1 MQFTFAQVERALAL
15 TNNIADERRSA
26 FSHRLKHLQR
36 LKFPPGVNTGR
47 GRAATYTVGH
57 LYLLGIA
64 LELNQLGSTPE
75 RAVRTVQKH
84 MLDIVVAAVT
94 VCQDGPPQGAFEFP
108 VVLYYDPA
116 ALRDLMAAPADGE
129 PAAENLQYGDILTSA
144 DHLKS
149 WMRGGLSRLAFISV
163 SALAWDLASYCGG
176 NHEEF
181 YAELNRWGRAYVK
194 EHPSPN
200 DPALP
205 F

>member
-57 LYLLGIA
+57 LYLLGVA

-75 RAVRTVQKH
+75 RAVRTIQQNR
-84 MLDIVVAAVT
+84 LDIEVAAAQ
-94 VCQDGPPQGAFEFP
+94 VCLDGPPEGAFEFP

-116 ALRDLMAAPADGE
+116 ALRDLMAMPADGE
-129 PAAENLQYGDILTSA
+129 TAASLHYGDILTSA

-163 SALAWDLASYCGG
+163 SALAWDLANYCGG
-176 NHEEF
+176 KHEDF
-181 YAELNRWGRAYVK
+181 YAELNRWARACVK
-194 EHPSPN
+194 EHPSRDDPN
-200 DPALP
+200 LP